1 MARHRKALRR
11 GFHRNRAEP
20 RAPADALRCPNVRA
34 ALRVIYLEPEQFDA
48 PPAPFRTGA
57 GGRVWLSERGELEI
71 DERVRLSA
79 NTVHA
84 LEGHGVLAEL
94 NRLPLELGKLG
105 DGRDVLVPQA
115 ALDDVADV
123 LTEADRKTYGASF
136 EFVVARDALG
146 EYRIRIE
153 NREYQRAL
161 ARLRDLVVAAGRQ
174 GYAVWLRI

>member
-1 MARHRKALRR
+1 
-11 GFHRNRAEP
+11 
-20 RAPADALRCPNVRA
+20 V
-34 ALRVIYLEPEQFDA
+34 RVIYLEPELFDQ
-48 PPAPFRTGA
+48 PPPPYRTGV
-57 GGRVWLSERGELEI
+57 GGRVWLSERGELET

-94 NRLPLELGKLG
+94 NRLPLEMGKLG
-105 DGRDVLVPQA
+105 AGREVLVPQF
-115 ALDDVADV
+115 ALDDAADI
-123 LTEADRKTYGASF
+123 LTEADRKTYGARY
-136 EFVVARDALG
+136 EFVVERMGGA

-161 ARLRDLVVAAGRQ
+161 ARLRDLIVAAGRQ